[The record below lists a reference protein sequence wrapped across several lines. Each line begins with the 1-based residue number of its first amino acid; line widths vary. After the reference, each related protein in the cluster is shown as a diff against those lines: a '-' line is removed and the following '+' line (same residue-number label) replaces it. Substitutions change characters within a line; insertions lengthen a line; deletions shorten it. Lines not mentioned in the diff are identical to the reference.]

1 MSYFPDVFLITSKKI
16 DFSAFKEFET
26 DLGRAKNNFSLCY
39 FQVSQYEKVYFTQ
52 NDESFE

>member
-26 DLGRAKNNFSLCY
+26 DLGRAKNNFSLSY